1 MQPVTRTQRR
11 RHRRNH
17 VAIALYAN
25 AGLLAVV
32 VLVLLG
38 RSDSRILPELP
49 AAYAQNQ
56 PAFAGG
62 AGLFIVPGQFA
73 TNAFGC
79 YLMDVDAQTLC
90 AYQWFPGEKKFRL
103 VASRTFRYDRQLGEF
118 NTDLPTPPEV
128 KALIDK
134 QNEAV
139 RGK

>member
-1 MQPVTRTQRR
+1 MPPVTRTQRVR
-11 RHRRNH
+11 SRRNH
-17 VAIALYAN
+17 VAIALYTN
-25 AGLLAVV
+25 AAVLV
-32 VLVLLG
+32 VILFVLLG
-38 RSDSRILPELP
+38 RSDSRFLPELP
-49 AAYAQNQ
+49 AAYGQNQ

-73 TNAFGC
+73 SNQFGC
-79 YLMDVDAQTLC
+79 YLMDVDAQTIA

-103 VASRTFRYDRQLGEF
+103 VASRSFRHDRLLSEF
-118 NTDLPTPPEV
+118 NTDMPTPPEV